1 MLLDREEM
9 ERRLGSSKNLLNN
22 LPPRD
27 NSVRVHPNHGGRAIG
42 SKNAPTSLKI
52 IAGVLAKT
60 EKVSEVAEAL
70 DLSPKVVESSKN
82 SKNEEIRSAV
92 EHTTERI
99 RDMALEK
106 LMASLGII
114 NGETLA
120 NVSAKDAS
128 TVAKNLAGVVNQL
141 SPREQ
146 SGLGQVSLVLYAPK
160 QRNEDHYNVIDIS
173 VAK

>member
-1 MLLDREEM
+1 
-9 ERRLGSSKNLLNN
+9 
-22 LPPRD
+22 
-27 NSVRVHPNHGGRAIG
+27 
-42 SKNAPTSLKI
+42 I

-60 EKVSEVAEAL
+60 EKVSEVSEAL
-70 DLSPKVVESSKN
+70 DLSPKVVESSRN
-82 SKNEEIRSAV
+82 SKNLEVRSAV

-106 LMASLGII
+106 LMASLGVID
-114 NGETLA
+114 GASL
-120 NVSAKDAS
+120 VGLSAKDAS
-128 TVAKNLAGVVNQL
+128 IVSKNLAGVVGQL

-146 SGLGQVSLVLYAPK
+146 NGLGQVSLVLYAPK